1 MILLATTQ
9 WCYGVRPRAYATKV
23 AAVLRVVVGLIVV
36 FFDSDVLRAYGS
48 VREQH
53 SFDLNFDA
61 VADVAA
67 VTPFELRIVIR
78 SNRPAIDAE

>member
-1 MILLATTQ
+1 M
-9 WCYGVRPRAYATKV
+9 
-23 AAVLRVVVGLIVV
+23 GLIVV

-53 SFDLNFDA
+53 SFDLNVDA

-67 VTPFELRIVIR
+67 ITAFELRVVIR
-78 SNRPAIDAE
+78 SNPTAIDVE